1 MNKARKMNES
11 ILKAILRTIPNET
24 FVFTDKLQLTLSNNA
39 IGDFDRMVLECD
51 EDGRCTV
58 WFDEMDENGIANTYS
73 LGDFADKEIEKVLNK
88 VFDDNIVDATCKY
101 LTFCEDNK
109 KTLPKFAICDV
120 RFNDEPDSE
129 GEFNIKLSCDV
140 VSDEEDNQI
149 GYYCGNG
156 FNELLSLF
164 KEDNN
169 LDFVVLDVK
178 EFTSEI

>member
-1 MNKARKMNES
+1 MNKARKMNDR
-11 ILKAILRTIPNET
+11 ILKTILGTMPNET
-24 FVFTDKLQLTLSNNA
+24 MVFPDKLQLTLSNDV
-39 IGDFDRMVLECD
+39 IGNFDRMVRECD

-73 LGDFADKEIEKVLNK
+73 LGDFADKEIEKVLDN
-88 VFDDNIVDATCKY
+88 VFDDNIVDATRKY
-101 LTFCEDNK
+101 LTFYDENK
-109 KTLPKFAICDV
+109 KNEPKFAICDV
-120 RFNDEPDSE
+120 RFNDDTDSE

-169 LDFVVLDVK
+169 QDFVVLDVK
-178 EFTSEI
+178 EYTSEI